1 MFARTTGSDRTGSV
15 VAPRCVEV
23 PEVAAMILV
32 LAILVAWLEV
42 DAIKR
47 MHRVSL
53 QETLAAYQ
61 PPPDATIDDVLV
73 ETGRKIAGLLDLQ
86 ACWFEPFPFD
96 TLLPRI
102 EQGRIVLPT
111 PEPGVAPCAGAG
123 IELPVRA
130 TGLTL
135 GRFVLVPQAPSVGV
149 AFAPSARERAIA
161 LAAEAGPLV
170 AHALIDGD
178 ASLA

>member
-73 ETGRKIAGLLDLQ
+73 ETGRKIAGLL
-86 ACWFEPFPFD
+86 EPFPFD